1 MLVNQH
7 HNYKMINLN
16 DKQSH
21 LNDVDTPLIRYL
33 LIDSP
38 VINYENVN
46 KSIKGKIAVF
56 LVLGFLIMYFMRMI
70 IVLVLHPISEMSNYF
85 GDILILFGDVYYF
98 FNVLMILI
106 QVTII
111 SIYYLFHFSSD
122 HNMKWFIILST
133 FRGIDNINELGI
145 KSEKRIKKL
154 FSRFILVKNI
164 LFKTSFNCYLVIVI
178 LYIITYYYSPLN
190 NSNYLY
196 PKIFWVI
203 GDIIYAYFLFGSL
216 LVVYIYYYLV
226 CYKIKLEI
234 IDLKHKVDSVL
245 LVSLS
250 ISSLSDRTIIGLL
263 NQMAKINV
271 SIGSYNRFWKQYL
284 RFTMFPSIPAHAMLV
299 YLFITYKMN
308 LFSFVVCVDLIIA
321 LTLYSV
327 FIFIPLFKINSQFK
341 SLYKSFY
348 QLLMCAS
355 ILNHSQ
361 YKMVLILF

>member
-1 MLVNQH
+1 
-7 HNYKMINLN
+7 MINSN
-16 DKQSH
+16 DKEFH

-33 LIDSP
+33 FIDSP
-38 VINYENVN
+38 IMNYKNVN
-46 KSIKGKIAVF
+46 KSIKAKITVF

-98 FNVLMILI
+98 FNILMILI
-106 QVTII
+106 QTTII

-122 HNMKWFIILST
+122 HNMKWFVLLSS

-145 KSEKRIKKL
+145 KSKKRIQTL
-154 FSRFILVKNI
+154 VSRFILVKNI
-164 LFKTSFNCYLVIVI
+164 LFKASFNGYIVIVT

-190 NSNYLY
+190 NNSYLY

-234 IDLKHKVDSVL
+234 IDLRHKVDSVL

-250 ISSLSDRTIIGLL
+250 TFSLSDRTIIGLL
-263 NQMAKINV
+263 NQMAQIIV
-271 SIGSYNRFWKQYL
+271 STGSYNRFWKQYL
-284 RFTMFPSIPAHAMLV
+284 RFAMFPSIPAHAMLL
-299 YLFITYKMN
+299 YLFISYKMN
-308 LFSFVVCVDLIIA
+308 LFSFVVCVDLIIG

-327 FIFIPLFKINSQFK
+327 FIFIPLLKINSQLK

-355 ILNHSQ
+355 LLNHSQ
-361 YKMVLILF
+361 YEKVLIIFLIYY